1 MHFSWEVLF
10 EFRRSAADD
19 LGGSNTTS
27 LKMAAGNAQN
37 SNLLFSKVGLV
48 QSLSNLSPK
57 FLMLEVLNP
66 LTLRVLIIEIIPT
79 DFNK

>member
-1 MHFSWEVLF
+1 MHFSWGLVF
-10 EFRRSAADD
+10 EFGRSAAAD
-19 LGGSNTTS
+19 LGGSYKIS
-27 LKMAAGNAQN
+27 LEMSAGNVQN